1 MYSQNYLWIKKII
14 ALIRIPYVET
24 FNINNNKYFYVT
36 QNFRNMKKK
45 MCLKI
50 LTYKIKYVNC
60 MMKSHIFKI

>member
-24 FNINNNKYFYVT
+24 FNINNNNYFYVT

-45 MCLKI
+45 RALK
-50 LTYKIKYVNC
+50 
-60 MMKSHIFKI
+60 F